1 MHLLKNG
8 RAAFLDYLR
17 NLTPQALLF
26 TMAVLASNRLE
37 LTCCYWE
44 NAGQTALFLFFML
57 IGFAAVW
64 ANASVFI
71 ENYLISLNPI
81 DLESKRLISE
91 GVKGFAHF
99 KALSAYAWREH
110 RSFFWEVIVVAAIVE
125 AGVVVPLFF
134 AIGNSAALL
143 RAFHA

>member
-37 LTCCYWE
+37 PTCCYWE
-44 NAGQTALFLFFML
+44 NTGQTALFLFFML

-64 ANASVFI
+64 ASASVFI

-81 DLESKRLISE
+81 DLESKRLLN
-91 GVKGFAHF
+91 A
-99 KALSAYAWREH
+99 
-110 RSFFWEVIVVAAIVE
+110 
-125 AGVVVPLFF
+125 
-134 AIGNSAALL
+134 
-143 RAFHA
+143 

>member
-1 MHLLKNG
+1 MLTINTGHAQDGLAG
-8 RAAFLDYLR
+8 RI
-17 NLTPQALLF
+17 Q
-26 TMAVLASNRLE
+26 
-37 LTCCYWE
+37 
-44 NAGQTALFLFFML
+44 
-57 IGFAAVW
+57 
-64 ANASVFI
+64 
-71 ENYLISLNPI
+71 
-81 DLESKRLISE
+81 
-91 GVKGFAHF
+91 GFAHF